1 MKELSRNKK
10 IIYLIKEKMA
20 RFSTGF
26 TLFEVLIVLAF
37 MAVMG
42 AVGLGYY
49 FNYFRQT
56 TLKTT
61 ADEITAFLY
70 ETQQKSVGQQDG
82 SQWGVHFEN
91 PADGVPFYASFKGL
105 TYTEP
110 VDKKFLDNALD
121 FAYPANGDS
130 ADIIFSK
137 INGQVS
143 DGQFKKV
150 YVQLNPAAAVK
161 AVKVSP
167 AGVISQD
174 DGEIGWWKFDEGTGT
189 TAIDTSGYAN
199 KGTISGATWANEN
212 VCKKG
217 TCLSFDGIDDYVG
230 TTLNLSG
237 TSDYTVSLW
246 VSIDSTFPAD
256 KYDRFFG
263 TQSWGAGRL
272 GIIMQ
277 PAGAYSLN
285 TYFGGGYDY
294 WLTAGQVLPKDTW
307 VYLAATFDRD
317 GLQKV
322 YYNGKEKA
330 SISMAPASAISWL
343 SEPFRVACGTN
354 GSVYQP
360 HKGYIDDVR
369 VYDRVLSADEVKK
382 LYETTR

>member
-1 MKELSRNKK
+1 MKESSKNKK

-121 FAYPANGDS
+121 FAYPANGES

-143 DGQFKKV
+143 DGQFKKI

-174 DGEIGWWKFDEGTGT
+174 DGEIGWWKFDEGMGVV
-189 TAIDTSGYAN
+189 AIDSSGYGN
-199 KGTISGATWANEN
+199 KGTITGNVVWASGCKNGGTGCLDFSSGGYVDFGISDHFSLPGTMTMSAWVNPDATSSTYTIGGKASSQTNTTYWMDIRSTNTQIFFGGYTSGGAGAYTSANFTFNPGTWYHVVGVDTGTALKIYVNGKEVVSGARADRITGSWTTS
-212 VCKKG
+212 VG
-217 TCLSFDGIDDYVG
+217 RRGSSGGSFDGKIDDFR
-230 TTLNLSG
+230 L
-237 TSDYTVSLW
+237 
-246 VSIDSTFPAD
+246 
-256 KYDRFFG
+256 YDR
-263 TQSWGAGRL
+263 A
-272 GIIMQ
+272 
-277 PAGAYSLN
+277 
-285 TYFGGGYDY
+285 
-294 WLTAGQVLPKDTW
+294 
-307 VYLAATFDRD
+307 
-317 GLQKV
+317 
-322 YYNGKEKA
+322 
-330 SISMAPASAISWL
+330 
-343 SEPFRVACGTN
+343 
-354 GSVYQP
+354 
-360 HKGYIDDVR
+360 
-369 VYDRVLSADEVKK
+369 LSADEVKE

>member
-1 MKELSRNKK
+1 MKELSKNKK
-10 IIYLIKEKMA
+10 IIYLIKEKTA

-26 TLFEVLIVLAF
+26 TLFEILIVLAF

-121 FAYPANGDS
+121 FSYPANGES
-130 ADIIFSK
+130 ADIIFNK

-150 YVQLNPAAAVK
+150 YIQLNPGVTTR

-174 DGEIGWWKFDEGTGT
+174 DGEVGWWKFDEGTGT

-199 KGTISGATWANEN
+199 KGTFVGSPSWQSEEN
-212 VCKKG
+212 CKSG
-217 TCLSFDGIDDYVG
+217 TCLSF
-230 TTLNLSG
+230 
-237 TSDYTVSLW
+237 
-246 VSIDSTFPAD
+246 A
-256 KYDRFFG
+256 
-263 TQSWGAGRL
+263 GAGERVSVDYNEVFNIREAL
-272 GIIMQ
+272 TISVWMKRTTGFGQ
-277 PAGAYSLN
+277 LTDFFLLSRPPSWYFYDAYNS
-285 TYFGGGYDY
+285 
-294 WLTAGQVLPKDTW
+294 GQVRGEVFIDGTRRGYRTTAVPFDGKW
-307 VYLAATFDRD
+307 YHIVYTYDSSNQFSRI
-317 GLQKV
+317 
-322 YYNGKEKA
+322 YNNGKLSSEIQLTGLSNYLIDA
-330 SISMAPASAISWL
+330 STANFMGIGQASSLGRGVIL
-343 SEPFRVACGTN
+343 
-354 GSVYQP
+354 
-360 HKGYIDDVR
+360 DDVR
-369 VYDRVLSADEVKK
+369 IYDRALSADEVKK